1 MKKLVLVAAAALT
14 CSSLASAQSST
25 VSVYARVDNGVR
37 TLNGN
42 SNGQSADV
50 YHSAL
55 GGSRWGL
62 SGNHDLGNGM
72 KAGAV
77 LEGQILSD
85 VGGTATGKTFDR
97 QSFVYLSEEKWGTV
111 KLGRDNTFG
120 LDALFSG
127 ALDVAGLLDG
137 ARSHSTYVGTS
148 TTVGAVD
155 AYGPNP
161 LTTLYSSARGTR
173 RLDNVVK
180 YTNTAG
186 DFNYGL
192 AYAFGETVG
201 DIKASS
207 TQNASLGY
215 KKDKLTAVTTYQS
228 TNDPTNKKMDIWNLG
243 GRYNFGQISAVA
255 AYHILS
261 ADAGYNPSSS
271 PTSPEYFKDVLTGT
285 GAGAKEGKVH
295 VSNIGMVYNVKP
307 QWTYTLSYYNVDQ
320 KEGVKVGKVDSYITH
335 LQYDMNKYVSLYGII
350 DYQKAKD
357 GLKSTVAGYTGG
369 DQLGFTAGIRV
380 MFDASKSF

>member
-14 CSSLASAQSST
+14 CSGLVSAQSST
-25 VSVYARVDNGVR
+25 VSVYGRVDNGVR
-37 TLNGN
+37 TLDGN
-42 SNGQSADV
+42 TGGQSADL

-62 SGNHDLGNGM
+62 NGSHDLGNGT
-72 KAGAV
+72 KAGVA

-137 ARSHSTYVGTS
+137 ARSHSTYVTGS
-148 TTVGAVD
+148 GATLVD

-161 LTTLYSSARGTR
+161 LTTLYSTPRGTR

-192 AYAFGETVG
+192 GYAFGEAVG
-201 DIKASS
+201 DVKASS

-215 KKDKLTAVTTYQS
+215 KKDKLTTVTTYQS
-228 TNDPTNKKMDIWNLG
+228 TNDSTNKKMNLWNIG
-243 GRYNFGQISAVA
+243 GRYNFGQVSAVA
-255 AYHILS
+255 AYHILT
-261 ADAGYNPSSS
+261 ADAGYNPSST
-271 PTSPEYFKDVLTGT
+271 PEEYFKSVLTGT
-285 GAGAKEGKVH
+285 GTGAKEGKVN
-295 VSNIGMVYNVKP
+295 VANVGVTYNFKP
-307 QWTYTLSYYNVDQ
+307 LWTYTLSYYNVDQ
-320 KEGVKVGKVDSYITH
+320 KEGVKVGKVDSVITH
-335 LQYDMNKYVSLYGII
+335 LQYDMNKYVSLYGIV
-350 DYQKAKD
+350 DYQKAKG
-357 GLKSTVAGYTGG
+357 GLKSTVAGYQD
-369 DQLGFTAGIRV
+369 DQLGFTAGVRV
-380 MFDASKSF
+380 MFDASRSF